1 MCDSGG
7 DTEISILHLL
17 ALQHYSVQRLE
28 LLNGVF
34 KLDSALQ
41 NSSKNQPV
49 TILPCSSQKFALNV
63 NKHTLNL
70 TIKASKRFYERLF

>member
-7 DTEISILHLL
+7 DTETTILPFWRC
-17 ALQHYSVQRLE
+17 QRYSVQRLE

-70 TIKASKRFYERLF
+70 TIKASKRFDERLF